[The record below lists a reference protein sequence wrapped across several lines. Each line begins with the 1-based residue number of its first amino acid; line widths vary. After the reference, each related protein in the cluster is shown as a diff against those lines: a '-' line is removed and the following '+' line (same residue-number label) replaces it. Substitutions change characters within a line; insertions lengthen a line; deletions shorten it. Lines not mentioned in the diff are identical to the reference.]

1 MEVTD
6 SNQAKQLDSDQYF
19 ATQTVEKLLPLLKDK
34 FDQYQKYIAATGR
47 LTIWRKVYYQYYKAD
62 YDQGALLRAGLNGE
76 YVSMPL
82 NQFKN
87 LVDHLHN
94 LITSQKFS
102 YIPKAVNTDFKSQSA
117 SILTKGLLEY
127 FDTDK
132 RLPRDR
138 KRATRFAE
146 MFGEGYVTLDWDP
159 SLGDPKGVLPQ
170 TDPNTQPQIRHE
182 GDFIQE
188 THLPTDVA
196 RDVGSRS
203 FKQDWYIIRSWK
215 NKWDLIA
222 KYPAMADKIKKLSL
236 DPSDESNLRLLNSPD
251 WNNSDLIPVYTFR
264 HDKTAALPG
273 GKYVQYLDDET
284 WLINSDLPYK
294 TKNVFACYTE
304 PQEDSCFGYSHLWHL
319 LPLQEQ
325 LDNLVSTV
333 ATNQQLA
340 VANILIPEGA
350 NIQLEQL
357 AEGMNGFKYNAQA
370 GKIDVLELVNTPKE
384 VFDMIEFI
392 IKQMETLAGINSVI
406 RGEVPTNL
414 RSGSALA
421 LVAAQAMQFS
431 SGLQESY
438 VNLTEDVST
447 GIIELLGNPA
457 FVQDSRVALIAGKV
471 NQPLLK
477 QFVAGDLAPI
487 SRVQVELA
495 NPLAATTA
503 GRVQLA
509 ETLVQNG
516 IVKNPQQYLMVLQ
529 TGTLEPEIEGLQ
541 AELLL
546 IKQENESLGQ
556 GEPCTA
562 IKLDNHALHISEHKA
577 VLCNLDARQNTEI
590 LKATLDHITQ
600 HEQLMI
606 QLQIQEPMMLQALGM
621 APVAMAQP
629 AGPVGP
635 ASPETKTPDKVAE
648 KTQTPGL
655 PSLPAGSPPA
665 TQAAYD
671 QMKGANPTNN
681 KRSNQ

>member
-1 MEVTD
+1 MEVKLNGQVQT
-6 SNQAKQLDSDQYF
+6 DQYF
-19 ATQTVEKLLPLLKDK
+19 ATLPTEQLLPILVSK
-34 FDQYQKYIAATGR
+34 FDMYQKYIAATGR
-47 LTIWRKVYYQYYKAD
+47 LTLWRRVYYQYYKAD

-102 YIPKAVNTDFKSQSA
+102 YVPKAVNSDYKSQSA

-146 MFGEGYVTLDWDP
+146 LFGEGYVTLDWDP
-159 SLGDPKGVLPQ
+159 SLGEEKGVMPDGS
-170 TDPNTQPQIRHE
+170 TIRHE
-182 GDFIQE
+182 GDFTE
-188 THLPTDVA
+188 TAHLPTDVA
-196 RDVGSRS
+196 RDVGSRT
-203 FKQDWYIIRSWK
+203 FRQQWYIIREWK
-215 NKWDLIA
+215 NKWDLIS
-222 KYPAMADKIKKLSL
+222 KYPAQAEKIKGVTL
-236 DPSDESNLRLLNSPD
+236 DPDDESNLRLLNSPD
-251 WNNSDLIPVYTFR
+251 WNNSDLIPVYVFR
-264 HDKTAALPG
+264 HDKTPALPE
-273 GKYVQYLDDET
+273 GKYVAYLDADT
-284 WLINSDLPYK
+284 VLLDSALPYK
-294 TKNVFACYTE
+294 TKNVYACYTE

-325 LDNLVSTV
+325 LDTLVSTV
-333 ATNQQLA
+333 VTNQQLA

-357 AEGMNGFKYNAQA
+357 AEGMNGFKYNAQV
-370 GKIDVLELVNTPKE
+370 GKIETLNLVNTPKE
-384 VFDMIEFI
+384 VFEMIEFI

-438 VNLTEDVST
+438 VSLTEDTST
-447 GIIELLGNPA
+447 GIVELLSNPA
-457 FVQDSRVALIAGKV
+457 FVMDSRVALIAGKV

-546 IKQENESLGQ
+546 IKQENETLAQGQ
-556 GEPCTA
+556 PCTA

-577 VLCNLDARQNTEI
+577 VLCNLDARQNPQI
-590 LKATLDHITQ
+590 LQATLDHITQ

-606 QLQIQEPMMLQALGM
+606 TLQIQEPMMLQALGM
-621 APVAMAQP
+621 APVAMAAP
-629 AGPVGP
+629 AGPAGP
-635 ASPETKTPDKVAE
+635 GTPETKTPDKVAE
-648 KTQTPGL
+648 NINQPNL
-655 PSLPAGSPPA
+655 PSLPPGSPA
-665 TQAAYD
+665 STESSYEA
-671 QMKGANPTNN
+671 MTGANPTNN
-681 KRSNQ
+681 KRANK

>member
-1 MEVTD
+1 MDQIKEL
-6 SNQAKQLDSDQYF
+6 QQDQYF
-19 ATQTVEKLLPLLKDK
+19 ATLPEDRLIPALVGK
-34 FDQYQKYIAATGR
+34 FDQYQKYIDATGR
-47 LTIWRKVYYQYYKAD
+47 LTLWRRVYYAYYKAD

-102 YIPKAVNTDFKSQSA
+102 YIPKAVNTDYKSQSA

-127 FDTDK
+127 YDTDK

-138 KRATRFAE
+138 KRVTRFAE
-146 MFGEGYVTLDWDP
+146 LFGEGYATLDWDP
-159 SLGDPKGVLPQ
+159 SLGLEKGVMPKQ
-170 TDPNTQPQIRHE
+170 NSQDPNEPPVMRHE
-182 GDFIQE
+182 GDFVQE
-188 THLPTDVA
+188 AHLPTDVA
-196 RDVGSRS
+196 RDTGSRQ
-203 FKQDWYIIRSWK
+203 FKQDWYIIRYWR

-222 KYPAMADKIKKLSL
+222 KYPAQADKIKKLSL
-236 DPSDESNLRLLNSPD
+236 NPDDQSNLRLLNSPD
-251 WNNSDLIPVYTFR
+251 WSNSDLIPVFAFR
-264 HDKTAALPG
+264 HDRTPAVPN
-273 GKYVQYLDDET
+273 GKYVVYLDDET
-284 WLINSDLPYK
+284 CLLNVDLPYK
-294 TKNVFACYTE
+294 TKNVYACATE

-333 ATNQQLA
+333 ATNQQLG

-357 AEGMNGFKYNAQA
+357 AEGMNGFKYNAQV
-370 GKIDVLELVNTPKE
+370 GKIETLQLVNTPKE
-384 VFDMIEFI
+384 IFDMIEFI
-392 IKQMETLAGINSVI
+392 IHQMETLAGINSVI
-406 RGEVPTNL
+406 RGDVPTNL

-431 SGLQESY
+431 SGLQESF
-438 VNLTEDVST
+438 VSLTEDIST

-509 ETLVQNG
+509 ETLIQNG
-516 IVKNPQQYLMVLQ
+516 IVKNPQQYLMVLN

-546 IKQENESLGQ
+546 IKQENETLAQGQ
-556 GEPCTA
+556 PCQA

-577 VLCNLDARQNTEI
+577 VLCNLDARQNPQV
-590 LKATLDHITQ
+590 LQVTLDHITQ

-621 APVAMAQP
+621 APVAMADP
-629 AGPVGP
+629 AAGGGT
-635 ASPETKTPDKVAE
+635 PETKGPEKVKE
-648 KTQTPGL
+648 ETQQPNL
-655 PSLPAGSPPA
+655 PSLPPGTPTA
-665 TQAAYD
+665 TESSYEA
-671 QMKGANPTNN
+671 MKGANPTNN
-681 KRSNQ
+681 KRSN

>member
-1 MEVTD
+1 M
-6 SNQAKQLDSDQYF
+6 
-19 ATQTVEKLLPLLKDK
+19 
-34 FDQYQKYIAATGR
+34 
-47 LTIWRKVYYQYYKAD
+47 
-62 YDQGALLRAGLNGE
+62 
-76 YVSMPL
+76 
-82 NQFKN
+82 
-87 LVDHLHN
+87 
-94 LITSQKFS
+94 
-102 YIPKAVNTDFKSQSA
+102 
-117 SILTKGLLEY
+117 
-127 FDTDK
+127 
-132 RLPRDR
+132 
-138 KRATRFAE
+138 
-146 MFGEGYVTLDWDP
+146 
-159 SLGDPKGVLPQ
+159 
-170 TDPNTQPQIRHE
+170 
-182 GDFIQE
+182 
-188 THLPTDVA
+188 
-196 RDVGSRS
+196 
-203 FKQDWYIIRSWK
+203 
-215 NKWDLIA
+215 
-222 KYPAMADKIKKLSL
+222 
-236 DPSDESNLRLLNSPD
+236 NSPD

-264 HDKTAALPG
+264 HDKTPALPA

-294 TKNVFACYTE
+294 TKNVFTCYTE

-333 ATNQQLA
+333 ATNQQLG

-384 VFDMIEFI
+384 IFDMIEFI

-438 VNLTEDVST
+438 VSLTEDAST

-477 QFVAGDLAPI
+477 QFVSGDLAPI

-556 GEPCTA
+556 GIPVAA
-562 IKLDNHALHISEHKA
+562 IKLDNHPLHISEHKA
-577 VLCNLDARQNTEI
+577 VLCNLDARQNPQI

-606 QLQIQEPMMLQALGM
+606 QLQIQEPMLLQALGM
-621 APVAMAQP
+621 PPVAMAQAP
-629 AGPVGP
+629 GP
-635 ASPETKTPDKVAE
+635 ATPETETPDKVAE
-648 KTQTPGL
+648 KTAQPGL
-655 PSLPAGSPPA
+655 PSLPAGTPPA
-665 TQAAYD
+665 TQDAYD
-671 QMKGANPTNN
+671 QMKGANPHNN
-681 KRSNQ
+681 KAQK

>member
-1 MEVTD
+1 MESV
-6 SNQAKQLDSDQYF
+6 KQGQVSSDQYF
-19 ATQTVEKLLPLLKDK
+19 ATLPTERLTPILMDK
-34 FDQYQKYIAATGR
+34 FSTYSQYISVTGR
-47 LTIWRKVYYQYYKAD
+47 LTIWRRVYYNYYKAD

-102 YIPKAVNTDFKSQSA
+102 YIPRAVNTDYASQSA
-117 SILTKGLLEY
+117 SILTKGLLQY

-132 RLPRDR
+132 RLPRGR
-138 KRATRFAE
+138 KRCARFAE
-146 MFGEGYVTLDWDP
+146 LFGEGYAALDWDA
-159 SLGDPKGVLPQ
+159 SLGEEKGVLPQ
-170 TDPNTQPQIRHE
+170 TDPNTPPSIRHE
-182 GDFIQE
+182 GDFTEEIF
-188 THLPTDVA
+188 LPTDVA
-196 RDVGSRS
+196 RDTGSRQ
-203 FKQDWYIIRSWK
+203 FAQDWYITRSYK
-215 NKWDLIA
+215 NKWDLAA
-222 KYPAMADKIKKLSL
+222 KYPALADKITTLAA
-236 DPSDESNLRLLNSPD
+236 DPDDDTNLRLISNTDFSQT
-251 WNNSDLIPVYTFR
+251 DLIPYYVFR
-264 HDKTAALPG
+264 HDKTPACPD
-273 GKYVQYLDDET
+273 GKYTIFLNADLCLLDGP
-284 WLINSDLPYK
+284 LPYK
-294 TKNVFACYTE
+294 KKNIYACYVE
-304 PQEDSCFGYSHLWHL
+304 PQEESCFGYSHLWHL

-325 LDNLVSTV
+325 LDNLVSTIV
-333 ATNQQLA
+333 TNQSLA

-357 AEGMNGFKYNAQA
+357 AEGMNGFKYNAQM
-370 GKIDVLELVNTPKE
+370 GEIKPLNLVNTPKE
-384 VFDMIEFI
+384 VFDMMEFI
-392 IKQMETLAGINSVI
+392 IKQMEIIAGINSVV
-406 RGEVPTNL
+406 RGDVPTNL

-438 VNLTEDVST
+438 VSLTEDCST

-477 QFVAGDLAPI
+477 QFVSGDLAPI

-503 GRVQLA
+503 GRVQMA
-509 ETLVQNG
+509 ETLIQNG
-516 IVKNPQQYLMVLQ
+516 LIKNKEQYLMVMQ

-546 IKQENESLGQ
+546 IKQENESLSQ
-556 GEPCTA
+556 GMPVQA
-562 IKLDNHALHISEHKA
+562 IKTENHPLHIMEHKA
-577 VLCNLDARQNTEI
+577 VLCNLDAKNNPKVLQ
-590 LKATLDHITQ
+590 ATLGHIAQ

-606 QLQIQEPMMLQALGM
+606 QLQLQEPMILQILGIPPVPM
-621 APVAMAQP
+621 AMPTGP
-629 AGPVGP
+629 AGP
-635 ASPETKTPDKVAE
+635 ATPETKTPDKQAE
-648 KTQTPGL
+648 KVQQPNL
-655 PSLPAGSPPA
+655 PSLPPGTPDAMQAG
-665 TQAAYD
+665 YD

>member
-6 SNQAKQLDSDQYF
+6 SNQAKQLNDDQYF
-19 ATQTVEKLLPLLKDK
+19 ATQPTDVLIPLLCDK
-34 FDQYQKYIAATGR
+34 FDQYQKYISATGR
-47 LTIWRKVYYQYYKAD
+47 LTLWRRVYYQYYKAD
-62 YDQGALLRAGLNGE
+62 YDQGALLRAGMSGE

-87 LVDHLHN
+87 LVDHIHN
-94 LITSQKFS
+94 MIVSQKFS
-102 YIPKAVNTDFKSQSA
+102 YVPKAINTDYKSQSA

-127 FDTDK
+127 YDTDK

-146 MFGEGYVTLDWDP
+146 LFGEGFVTLDWDP
-159 SLGDPKGVLPQ
+159 SLGAEKGVLPDGK
-170 TDPNTQPQIRHE
+170 TIRHE
-182 GDFIQE
+182 GDFTEE

-196 RDVGSRS
+196 RDVGSRQ
-203 FKQDWYIIRSWK
+203 FKQDWYIIRTWK

-222 KYPAMADKIKKLSL
+222 KYPGLEDKIRSMSL
-236 DPSDESNLRLLNSPD
+236 DADDQTNLRLLNSPD

-264 HDKTAALPG
+264 HDKTPSLPN
-273 GKYVQYLDDET
+273 GKYVVYLDDET
-284 WLINSDLPYK
+284 CLLDADLPYK
-294 TKNVFACYTE
+294 TKNVYACYTE
-304 PQEDSCFGYSHLWHL
+304 PQEDSCFGYSHMWHL

-370 GKIDVLELVNTPKE
+370 GKIDVLNLVNTPKE
-384 VFDMIEFI
+384 VFEMIEFI
-392 IKQMETLAGINSVI
+392 IKQMGLLAGVSDVS

-421 LVAAQAMQFS
+421 LVAAQSMQFS

-438 VNLTEDVST
+438 VSLTEDTST

-509 ETLVQNG
+509 ETLLQNG

-546 IKQENESLGQ
+546 IKQENESLSQ
-556 GEPCTA
+556 GLPCTA
-562 IKLDNHALHISEHKA
+562 IKLDNHAVHISEHKA
-577 VLCNLDARQNTEI
+577 VLCNLDARQNPQV
-590 LKATLDHITQ
+590 LQATLDHITQ

-606 QLQIQEPMMLQALGM
+606 QLQVQEPMILQALGM
-621 APVAMAQP
+621 APVAMAEP
-629 AGPVGP
+629 AEPAGP
-635 ASPETKTPDKVAE
+635 ASPETKTPEKKAE
-648 KTQTPGL
+648 EIQQPNL
-655 PSLPAGSPPA
+655 PSLPQGAPPES
-665 TQAAYD
+665 QAAYD
-671 QMKGANPTNN
+671 KIKGANPTNN
-681 KRSNQ
+681 QRANQ